1 MEMRVAPPGTR
12 AEWTDSHLRAEIL
25 SGRLRPGDRIPV
37 ERLAE
42 AWGVSPT
49 PIRESVR
56 RLAGEGLV
64 DLEPQRGARVASIDA
79 AVAAEIYA
87 VRLLLEPV
95 ALRES
100 VGRGSDV
107 DFERAVTESFVAL
120 TKARGAAEQ
129 HDRHRAFHL
138 VLMSRCT
145 NRTLLA
151 EIGSL
156 MDRSRLYQF
165 VAKPIAPGT
174 AHADDHRLLMEFA
187 VSGRVDDT
195 IRVHTAHLTNTLRA
209 VEALRLA
216 NQSAE

>member
-1 MEMRVAPPGTR
+1 MGKTVAPPTR
-12 AEWTDSHLRAEIL
+12 SEWTDSHLRAEIL
-25 SGRLRPGDRIPV
+25 SGRLGPGERIPV

-64 DLEPQRGARVASIDA
+64 DLAPQRGARVATVDA
-79 AVAAEIYA
+79 DVAAEIYA

-100 VGRGSDV
+100 VGRGSDP
-107 DFERAVTESFVAL
+107 DFERSVTESFVAL
-120 TKARGAAEQ
+120 TKARGAADQ

-138 VLMSRCT
+138 ALMARCT

-151 EIGSL
+151 EIASL

-165 VAKPIAPGT
+165 VAKPQNRGA

-195 IRVHTAHLTNTLRA
+195 IRVHTDHLTNTLRA
-209 VEALRLA
+209 VEVLRIA

>member
-1 MEMRVAPPGTR
+1 MPSPVAPLTR
-12 AEWTDSHLRAEIL
+12 SEWTDSHLRAEIL
-25 SGRLRPGDRIPV
+25 SGRLQPGERIPV
-37 ERLAE
+37 ERLSE

-64 DLEPQRGARVASIDA
+64 DLAPQRGARVATIDA

-100 VGRGSDV
+100 VGRGTDEA
-107 DFERAVTESFVAL
+107 FERSVTESFVAL
-120 TKARGAAEQ
+120 TRARGVAEQ

-138 VLMSRCT
+138 ALMSRCG

-151 EIGSL
+151 EIESL
-156 MDRSRLYQF
+156 MDRSRLFQF
-165 VAKPIAPGT
+165 VAKPLARGA
-174 AHADDHRLLMEFA
+174 AHADDHRLLMESA
-187 VSGRVDDT
+187 VAGRVDDT

-209 VEALRLA
+209 VETLRA
-216 NQSAE
+216 TSQPEE

>member
-1 MEMRVAPPGTR
+1 MPSPVAPPTR
-12 AEWTDSHLRAEIL
+12 SQWTDSHLRAEIL
-25 SGRLRPGDRIPV
+25 SGRLQPGERIPV

-64 DLEPQRGARVASIDA
+64 DLAPQRGARVATVDA

-100 VGRGSDV
+100 VGHGV
-107 DFERAVTESFVAL
+107 DEVFERSVTESFVAL
-120 TKARGAAEQ
+120 TKARGVAEQ
-129 HDRHRAFHL
+129 HDRHRTFHL
-138 VLMSRCT
+138 TLMSRCA

-151 EIGSL
+151 EIESL
-156 MDRSRLYQF
+156 MDRSRLFQF
-165 VAKPIAPGT
+165 VAKPLARGA
-174 AHADDHRLLMEFA
+174 AHAGDHRLLMKSA
-187 VSGRVDDT
+187 VAGRVDDT
-195 IRVHTAHLTNTLRA
+195 IRVHNAHITNTLRTA
-209 VEALRLA
+209 ESLRVSS
-216 NQSAE
+216 QPAE

>member
-1 MEMRVAPPGTR
+1 
-12 AEWTDSHLRAEIL
+12 
-25 SGRLRPGDRIPV
+25 
-37 ERLAE
+37 
-42 AWGVSPT
+42 
-49 PIRESVR
+49 
-56 RLAGEGLV
+56 
-64 DLEPQRGARVASIDA
+64 
-79 AVAAEIYA
+79 
-87 VRLLLEPV
+87 
-95 ALRES
+95 
-100 VGRGSDV
+100 
-107 DFERAVTESFVAL
+107 VTESFVAL